1 MSFVMLPPEI
11 NSTRMYTGP
20 GSASLRAAAA
30 SWNSVSVGLHS
41 AAESYRAMIADL
53 TSFQWL
59 GASSAAMVASVL
71 PYVEWLEA
79 TATQAGHSAM
89 QAAAAATAYEQAF
102 ALTVP
107 PPAIAVNR
115 AQLTALITTNFF
127 GQNTA
132 AIAATE
138 AEYAEMWATDATV
151 MTNYSSTSAAARTL
165 TPFTSPQQTTNLA
178 GLGAQSAAVA
188 NSAANSAAGSGNWLG
203 NLIEAIG
210 IALLPIAP
218 ELSAILI
225 PLGELINMIPF
236 PSLLADDFA
245 VLDGLLTFY
254 ATIGSMQNLQSM
266 TSGIIGTEDTLGILP
281 HAAAAAAEAVPNAL
295 AVLGGEPALGAELG
309 PIAAELTSGNRIG
322 QMSVPPS
329 WTEPKV
335 TTIKALQA
343 TPLTTLPSDEGTAP
357 GMPGLPGMQMTGT
370 GRGGMAPRY
379 GVRLTVMT
387 RPLSGG

>member
-1 MSFVMLPPEI
+1 MSFMMLPPEI

-20 GSASLRAAAA
+20 GSASLRAASA

-59 GASSAAMVASVL
+59 GPSSAAMIASVL
-71 PYVEWLEA
+71 PYVGWLEA
-79 TATQAGHSAM
+79 TAVQAGHSAM
-89 QAAAAATAYEQAF
+89 QASAAAAAYEQAF
-102 ALTVP
+102 AMTVP
-107 PPAIAVNR
+107 PPAIAANR
-115 AQLTALITTNFF
+115 TELAALIATNFF

-132 AIAATE
+132 AIAANE
-138 AEYAEMWATDATV
+138 AEYAEMWATDATA
-151 MTNYSSTSAAARTL
+151 MTSYSSTSAAARAL
-165 TPFTSPQQTTNLA
+165 TPFTSPHQTTNPA

-188 NSAANSAAGSGNWLG
+188 NSTANVAADSGNWLG
-203 NLIEAIG
+203 NLIDAIG
-210 IALLPIAP
+210 VALLPIAP

-236 PSLLADDFA
+236 PSFFADDFTI
-245 VLDGLLTFY
+245 LDGLLAFY
-254 ATIGSMQNLQSM
+254 ATIGSIQNIQSM
-266 TSGIIGTEDTLGILP
+266 GSGIIGTDDTLGLIP
-281 HAAAAAAEAVPNAL
+281 HAAAAAADAPNAL
-295 AVLGGEPALGAELG
+295 AALGGEPGLGAELG

-343 TPLTTLPSDEGTAP
+343 TPLTTLPTDEVPASGIP
-357 GMPGLPGMQMTGT
+357 GMPGMAMTGT
-370 GRGGMAPRY
+370 GRGGVAPRY

-387 RPLSGG
+387 RPFSGG

>member
-1 MSFVMLPPEI
+1 MSFMMLPPEI

-30 SWNSVSVGLHS
+30 SWNSISVELHS

-59 GASSAAMVASVL
+59 GPSSAAMIASVL
-71 PYVEWLEA
+71 PYVGWLEA
-79 TATQAGHSAM
+79 TAVQAGHSAM
-89 QAAAAATAYEQAF
+89 QASAAAAAYEQAF
-102 ALTVP
+102 AMTVP
-107 PPAIAVNR
+107 PPAIAANR
-115 AQLTALITTNFF
+115 TELAALIATNFF

-132 AIAATE
+132 AIAANE
-138 AEYAEMWATDATV
+138 AEYAEMWATDATA
-151 MTNYSSTSAAARTL
+151 MTSYSSTSAAARAL
-165 TPFTSPQQTTNLA
+165 TPFTSPHQTTNPA

-188 NSAANSAAGSGNWLG
+188 NSTANVAADSGNWLG
-203 NLIEAIG
+203 NLIDAIG
-210 IALLPIAP
+210 VALLPIAP

-236 PSLLADDFA
+236 PSFFADDFTI
-245 VLDGLLTFY
+245 LDGLLAFY
-254 ATIGSMQNLQSM
+254 ATIGSMQNIQSM
-266 TSGIIGTEDTLGILP
+266 GSGIIGTDDTLGLIP
-281 HAAAAAAEAVPNAL
+281 HAAAAAADAPNAL
-295 AVLGGEPALGAELG
+295 AALGGEPAMGAELG

-343 TPLTTLPSDEGTAP
+343 TPLTTLPTDEVPASGIPGIP
-357 GMPGLPGMQMTGT
+357 GMAMTGT
-370 GRGGMAPRY
+370 GRGGVAPRY

-387 RPLSGG
+387 RPFSGG

>member
-1 MSFVMLPPEI
+1 
-11 NSTRMYTGP
+11 MYTGP

-30 SWNSVSVGLHS
+30 SWNSISVELHS

-59 GASSAAMVASVL
+59 GPSSAAMIASML

-79 TATQAGHSAM
+79 TAVQAGHSAM
-89 QAAAAATAYEQAF
+89 QASAAAAAYEQAF
-102 ALTVP
+102 AMTVP
-107 PPAIAVNR
+107 PPAIVANR
-115 AQLTALITTNFF
+115 TELAGLIATNFF

-132 AIAATE
+132 AIAANE
-138 AEYAEMWATDATV
+138 AEYAEMWATDATA
-151 MTNYSSTSAAARTL
+151 MTSYSTTSAAARAL
-165 TPFTSPQQTTNLA
+165 TPFTSPHQTTNPA

-188 NSAANSAAGSGNWLG
+188 NSTANVAADSGNWLG
-203 NLIEAIG
+203 NLIDAIG
-210 IALLPIAP
+210 VALLPIAP

-236 PSLLADDFA
+236 PSFLADDFTI
-245 VLDGLLTFY
+245 LDGLLAFY
-254 ATIGSMQNLQSM
+254 ATIGSMQNIQSM
-266 TSGIIGTEDTLGILP
+266 GSGIIGTDDTLGLIP
-281 HAAAAAAEAVPNAL
+281 HAAAAAADAPNAL
-295 AVLGGEPALGAELG
+295 AALGGEPALGAELG

-343 TPLTTLPSDEGTAP
+343 TPLTTLPTDEVPASGIP
-357 GMPGLPGMQMTGT
+357 GMPGMAMTGT
-370 GRGGMAPRY
+370 GRGGVAPRY

-387 RPLSGG
+387 RPFSGG

>member
-1 MSFVMLPPEI
+1 MSFMMLPPEI

-30 SWNSVSVGLHS
+30 SWNSISVELHS

-59 GASSAAMVASVL
+59 GPSSAAMIASML

-79 TATQAGHSAM
+79 TAVQAGHSAM
-89 QAAAAATAYEQAF
+89 QASAAAAAYEQAF
-102 ALTVP
+102 AMTVP
-107 PPAIAVNR
+107 PPAIVANR
-115 AQLTALITTNFF
+115 TELAGLIATNFF

-132 AIAATE
+132 AIAANE
-138 AEYAEMWATDATV
+138 AEYAEMWATDATA
-151 MTNYSSTSAAARTL
+151 MTSYSTTSAAARAL
-165 TPFTSPQQTTNLA
+165 TPFTSPHQTTNPA

-188 NSAANSAAGSGNWLG
+188 NSTANVAADSGNWLG
-203 NLIEAIG
+203 NLIDAIG
-210 IALLPIAP
+210 VALLPIAP

-236 PSLLADDFA
+236 PSFLADDFTI
-245 VLDGLLTFY
+245 LDGLLAFY
-254 ATIGSMQNLQSM
+254 ATIGSMQNIQSM
-266 TSGIIGTEDTLGILP
+266 GSGIIGTDDTLGLIP
-281 HAAAAAAEAVPNAL
+281 HAAAAAADAPNAL
-295 AVLGGEPALGAELG
+295 AALGGEPALGAELG

-343 TPLTTLPSDEGTAP
+343 TPLTTLPTDEVPASGIP
-357 GMPGLPGMQMTGT
+357 GMPGMAMTGT
-370 GRGGMAPRY
+370 GRGGVAPRY

-387 RPLSGG
+387 RPFSGG